1 MTDATEALEQKT
13 ATPDYETV
21 EERVARG
28 KAIRERVPRRSHARW
43 NAAPDR
49 RDPIDILED
58 VAKTRIPELLP
69 IRYGRMSESPFAF
82 FRGSAAI
89 MAADLASTPDTGL
102 WTQVCGDAHLMNFGT
117 YASPDR
123 ALVFDVNDFDE
134 TTVGPWEWDVK
145 RLGASIAVAARHNDF
160 STTILEDAV
169 AAATASYRQEM
180 LSCAG
185 MTPLEIWYARVDG
198 KMINDL
204 KSDALEKLNRTIEK
218 KALTRTNER
227 AFPKLTRIVD
237 GQRKIIDDPPL
248 IYHETRMPG
257 ATDAGARVVIDS
269 YRASLRQEQ
278 CTLFDRYT
286 LLDVAIKVVGVGSVG
301 TRCFVGLFVADGRD
315 PLLLQ
320 MKEASESVL
329 APFVGASK
337 FDNQGQRVVVGQRLM
352 QAASDIFLG
361 WTEALSGYH
370 YYVRQLRDMKASA
383 EVADMSPAIFV
394 GYAQLCGLTL
404 ARAHARGGDPA
415 AIAGYLGRGDTFDE
429 SIVQFAQTY
438 ADQNERDYAALRAAI
453 ESGRIVVASEAD
465 Q

>member
-1 MTDATEALEQKT
+1 
-13 ATPDYETV
+13 
-21 EERVARG
+21 
-28 KAIRERVPRRSHARW
+28 
-43 NAAPDR
+43 
-49 RDPIDILED
+49 
-58 VAKTRIPELLP
+58 
-69 IRYGRMSESPFAF
+69 
-82 FRGSAAI
+82 
-89 MAADLASTPDTGL
+89 
-102 WTQVCGDAHLMNFGT
+102 
-117 YASPDR
+117 
-123 ALVFDVNDFDE
+123 
-134 TTVGPWEWDVK
+134 
-145 RLGASIAVAARHNDF
+145 
-160 STTILEDAV
+160 
-169 AAATASYRQEM
+169 
-180 LSCAG
+180 
-185 MTPLEIWYARVDG
+185 
-198 KMINDL
+198 
-204 KSDALEKLNRTIEK
+204 
-218 KALTRTNER
+218 
-227 AFPKLTRIVD
+227 
-237 GQRKIIDDPPL
+237 
-248 IYHETRMPG
+248 MPG

-278 CTLFDRYT
+278 CTLFNRYT

-301 TRCFVGLFVADGRD
+301 TRCFIGLFVADGRD

-329 APFVGASK
+329 APFVGPSK

-438 ADQNERDYAALRAAI
+438 ADQNERDYAALHAAI
-453 ESGRIVVASEAD
+453 ESGRIVVSSEAA